1 MTKEQQSRK
10 IYQGAKNNK
19 ERTMGKAIAAVGKVL
34 EEKGYTGLTMSNI
47 SKYAEVDRKLIYAY
61 FGTVENLV
69 ETYIK
74 GKDYWVSA
82 TMGAVEFFGNSPMKG
97 SMGFLESLLL
107 NQFDELRENRE
118 MQKIVAWQMSE
129 ESSIMSEVAQER
141 EKMSALFFAFADKEL
156 QGKDL
161 DLRGVVSV
169 LVAGIY
175 YIVLH
180 SANIKSTVCEIDLS
194 TEEGMDR
201 IKSSIKKILGWAYSS
216 VEEPPK

>member
-1 MTKEQQSRK
+1 MAKEQQSRK
-10 IYQGAKNNK
+10 TYQGVKNNK

-34 EEKGYTGLTMSNI
+34 AEKGYTGLTMSNI
-47 SKYAEVDRKLIYAY
+47 SKYAEIDRKLIYAY

-82 TMGAVEFFGNSPMKG
+82 TEGAAEFFGSAPAAS
-97 SMGFLESLLL
+97 SMAVLESLLL

-129 ESSIMSEVAQER
+129 ESSIMSEIAQER

-161 DLRGVVSV
+161 DLRGVVTI

-180 SANIKSTVCEIDLS
+180 SENVKSTVCEIDIS

-201 IKSSIKKILGWAYSS
+201 IKTSIKKIVGWAYSS
-216 VEEPPK
+216 VEETTK